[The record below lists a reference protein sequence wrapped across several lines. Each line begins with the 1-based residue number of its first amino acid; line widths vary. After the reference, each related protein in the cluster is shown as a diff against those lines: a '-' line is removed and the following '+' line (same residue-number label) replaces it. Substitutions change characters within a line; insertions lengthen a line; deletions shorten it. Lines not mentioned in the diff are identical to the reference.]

1 MEAGIKPKPD
11 RESDTWS
18 QFIER
23 HGKTLWSCDF
33 FSVRTVTQRGLR
45 QMYVLVFLCM
55 ESREVIAST
64 ATEHPNAVWVS
75 EQTNLFLDQTA
86 NRDQKPS
93 LMIHDRD
100 TKFGKRFV
108 QTLKD
113 REVRSV
119 KLPICSPNLNGRCE
133 RVIQTIKMECL
144 EKFLMFGK
152 RHLDYLVS
160 SFVDYYN
167 LQRAHSQRQN
177 LPPLA
182 TQPEEVETLKFEN
195 DIQVRTYVG
204 GLVKSF
210 ERRAA

>member
-1 MEAGIKPKPD
+1 
-11 RESDTWS
+11 
-18 QFIER
+18 
-23 HGKTLWSCDF
+23 
-33 FSVRTVTQRGLR
+33 
-45 QMYVLVFLCM
+45 
-55 ESREVIAST
+55 
-64 ATEHPNAVWVS
+64 
-75 EQTNLFLDQTA
+75 
-86 NRDQKPS
+86 
-93 LMIHDRD
+93 
-100 TKFGKRFV
+100 
-108 QTLKD
+108 
-113 REVRSV
+113 
-119 KLPICSPNLNGRCE
+119 
-133 RVIQTIKMECL
+133 MECL